1 MKGISRTLRIAA
13 GIAQG
18 GILALSLYQSFITI
32 AGRARAGRAVRP
44 QATDDSRPLPAIGA
58 IICARNEEVAIT
70 DAVAGLLGQDYP
82 RDLFRVAVMAHNCTD
97 RTVELARAAGATVVE
112 VVTQTPGKVHGL
124 RAGLQLYGD
133 HCDLIG
139 VFDADTR
146 IQPGLFRQIAAAS
159 HGEDCLQAETVPH
172 DVHAVVASGY
182 GLGRKARNLLWWQP
196 RAALGLGSTINGT
209 GFFIRPAVLAA
220 MLSESHTLTED
231 LELTARLYASGRRVA
246 YLPGVQ
252 VVVEEP
258 ERFASSMKQ
267 RLRWVRGHLGVV
279 WFTWPAL
286 ARRAAGGDVR
296 AFDMAI
302 YLLTPTRL
310 ITRVGVSGMAAATVF
325 RAPFAFPV
333 WVVAPSVALEWVLP
347 FGVLVRE
354 RVVEPSLEGARTTL
368 THALL
373 SLCWFPLGVAALF
386 TARVKAWD
394 RTPRAAAG
402 ERDAVRTR

>member
-1 MKGISRTLRIAA
+1 MNGISRTLRIAA
-13 GIAQG
+13 VAVQG
-18 GILALSLYQSFITI
+18 GILALSLYQSFITV
-32 AGRARAGRAVRP
+32 AGRARASRP
-44 QATDDSRPLPAIGA
+44 AKPREEDAGRPLPSIAA

-82 RDLFRVAVMAHNCTD
+82 AHLSRVAVMAHNCTD
-97 RTVELARAAGATVVE
+97 KTAELAREAGATVVE
-112 VVTQTPGKVHGL
+112 VLTEAPGKVHGL

-146 IQPGLFRQIAAAS
+146 VKPSLFHQIAAAS
-159 HGEDCLQAETVPH
+159 AGEDCLQAETIPH

-220 MLSESHTLTED
+220 MLGESHTLTED

-258 ERFASSMKQ
+258 EQFSSSMKQ

-279 WFTWPAL
+279 RFTWPAL
-286 ARRAAGGDVR
+286 ARRAATGDAR
-296 AFDMAI
+296 AFDMAV

-310 ITRVGVSGMAAATVF
+310 ITRVGVSGMAAATVL

-333 WVVAPSVALEWVLP
+333 WVVGPSVALEWVLP

-394 RTPRAAAG
+394 LTPRAAAG
-402 ERDAVRTR
+402 DRDAVPTR

>member
-1 MKGISRTLRIAA
+1 MKAISRALRVVAA
-13 GIAQG
+13 IAQG
-18 GILALSLYQSFITI
+18 GILALSLYQSFITT
-32 AGRARAGRAVRP
+32 AGRARAGRGQRRQPA
-44 QATDDSRPLPAIGA
+44 DESRPLPAIAA
-58 IICARNEEVAIT
+58 IICARNEEAAIT
-70 DAVAGLLGQDYP
+70 SAVAGLLAQDYP
-82 RDLFRVAVMAHNCTD
+82 RNLLRVAVMAHNCTD

-112 VVTQTPGKVHGL
+112 VVTETPGKVHGL
-124 RAGLQLYGD
+124 RAGLRLYGD

-146 IQPGLFRQIAAAS
+146 VPPDLFRQVAAAS
-159 HGEDCLQAETVPH
+159 PGEDCLQAETVPH
-172 DVHAVVASGY
+172 DVHAAVAGGY

-220 MLSESHTLTED
+220 MLGESHTLTED

-258 ERFASSMKQ
+258 ERFGSSMQQ

-279 WFTWPAL
+279 RFTWPAL

-296 AFDMAI
+296 ALDMAI

-310 ITRVGVSGMAAATVF
+310 ITRVGVSGMAAATLF
-325 RAPFAFPV
+325 RAPFAFSA
-333 WVVAPSVALEWVLP
+333 WVVGPLVALEWVLP
-347 FGVLVRE
+347 FAVLVRE

-394 RTPRAAAG
+394 RTPRAASG
-402 ERDAVRTR
+402 ERDAVRAG